1 MAKGFDLVKLDLI
14 VSNWIKRVK
23 VSKFWTLWVNVDI
36 IGGKAYKWVKLCLI
50 GSNWILEFC
59 QILSDWINL
68 DFLGLMGI
76 SRSKYVWLGQ
86 SGSKCFKM
94 ILIGFE
100 FHILGQ
106 STSKWVKLDQK
117 WSNLVWFGQIGSKG
131 SNLVNFGLF
140 GSMWILLGKKGIS
153 GSNYV
158 WLGQIESK

>member
-1 MAKGFDLVKLDLI
+1 MIRSYWVKLDQKGQ
-14 VSNWIKRVK
+14 SW
-23 VSKFWTLWVNVDI
+23 SMF
-36 IGGKAYKWVKLCLI
+36 GSKWVKLCLI
-50 GSNWILEFC
+50 GSNWILKFC

-117 WSNLVWFGQIGSKG
+117 WSNLVWFGQTGFFWSKG
-131 SNLVNFGLF
+131 YNWVTLYFIWSNCISLVPIWFDWVKLF
-140 GSMWILLGKKGIS
+140 
-153 GSNYV
+153 
-158 WLGQIESK
+158 